1 MTPLKD
7 LLVFH
12 NKTKMQKKTIIPIT
26 DKKINKLYKLWLENG
41 FEKEEKIDITKPLLR
56 GSEKDINQINLYST
70 EKDQL
75 ILSTA
80 VLIFQI
86 DNPSISGIGEVC
98 TELNSRGNK
107 FAYNLCKLARDD
119 FFSIDNSQCNFLGTI
134 NPLAEKIYKKLG
146 WKKIEN
152 SYVMYNSI
160 NFSNFDHFLEEKY
173 IQSEKLIISNGSS
186 YFRLSLIPFILSN
199 KNVLY
204 SDMNVGIS
212 SEITSAACLSLYEM
226 YNSLFSR
233 NGRWFCMH
241 NQSNQIYGISTII
254 SEMNKIYKIDGFSN
268 QNYKDDFYKLVDY
281 TCNLV
286 LENDPMKIYV
296 DVLNDDTYKI
306 EIFSELGFIET
317 SSYSYTFDRK
327 IKKLCNRMVLR
338 I

>member
-1 MTPLKD
+1 
-7 LLVFH
+7 
-12 NKTKMQKKTIIPIT
+12 MQKKTIIPIT

-75 ILSTA
+75 ILSTV

-134 NPLAEKIYKKLG
+134 NPLAAKIYKKLG
-146 WKKIEN
+146 WKKLT
-152 SYVMYNSI
+152 
-160 NFSNFDHFLEEKY
+160 FH
-173 IQSEKLIISNGSS
+173 
-186 YFRLSLIPFILSN
+186 
-199 KNVLY
+199 
-204 SDMNVGIS
+204 
-212 SEITSAACLSLYEM
+212 
-226 YNSLFSR
+226 
-233 NGRWFCMH
+233 
-241 NQSNQIYGISTII
+241 
-254 SEMNKIYKIDGFSN
+254 
-268 QNYKDDFYKLVDY
+268 KLVDY